1 MENKPPKSKKM
12 KSTVETIVIVPETKT
27 IKDKKNKKIVTPP
40 VPETKTPVPAVEPT
54 LAEMKKSAKNSQ
66 KNMDKIKK
74 LVSKINE
81 LM

>member
-1 MENKPPKSKKM
+1 MESKPKSKKQM
-12 KSTVETIVIVPETKT
+12 KSTIETIVIVPDTKV
-27 IKDKKNKKIVTPP
+27 IKDKKNKKLVTPP

-74 LVSKINE
+74 LVSRINE